1 MPYPF
6 QKNDHV
12 IYGKTGLCM
21 IQDIKPLTF
30 SNMKENIYYILQPVH
45 DKNETV
51 FVPCNSPNLISK
63 MRRTMTKDEIDAVL
77 SEARGKT
84 MEWIDDKNARS
95 DYFHQIIA
103 NGSQTDM
110 LLVVSCIYQN
120 KKHRESCGKKL
131 CSSDEHILQSLEKLI
146 EDEFAF
152 SLRLNGEQV
161 GEYIRD
167 RLEIHNEESQ

>member
-1 MPYPF
+1 
-6 QKNDHV
+6 
-12 IYGKTGLCM
+12 
-21 IQDIKPLTF
+21 
-30 SNMKENIYYILQPVH
+30 
-45 DKNETV
+45 
-51 FVPCNSPNLISK
+51 
-63 MRRTMTKDEIDAVL
+63 
-77 SEARGKT
+77 